1 MPEGASMRVEIAFR
15 ADALEQRGYSLEH
28 ARQVVQ
34 RAFEQAGLCCTANC
48 DGLTS
53 YGQGA
58 GDFACLWRVIMALLR
73 SDWFP
78 DCAAKCLWYDEDGTV
93 EDLLAQAWKMKQ

>member
-34 RAFEQAGLCCTANC
+34 RTFEQVGLYCTKNYS
-48 DGLTS
+48 GLTAH
-53 YGQGA
+53 G
-58 GDFACLWRVIMALLR
+58 R
-73 SDWFP
+73 
-78 DCAAKCLWYDEDGTV
+78 
-93 EDLLAQAWKMKQ
+93 

>member
-1 MPEGASMRVEIAFR
+1 MRVEIAFR

-34 RAFEQAGLCCTANC
+34 RTFEQVGLYCTKNYS
-48 DGLTS
+48 GLTAH
-53 YGQGA
+53 GRGA

-73 SDWFP
+73 SNWFP
-78 DCAAKCLWYDEDGTV
+78 DCAVKCLWYDEDGTV
-93 EDLLAQAWKMKQ
+93 EDLLAQAWKVKQ